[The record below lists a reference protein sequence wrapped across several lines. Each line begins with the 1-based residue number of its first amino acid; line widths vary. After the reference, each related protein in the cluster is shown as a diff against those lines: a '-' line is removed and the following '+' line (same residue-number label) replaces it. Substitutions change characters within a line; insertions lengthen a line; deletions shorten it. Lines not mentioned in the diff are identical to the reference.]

1 MVFVNREEAGKQL
14 AERLMKYK
22 NKDVIV
28 IAIPRGGVVIG
39 YEVAKALGKPL
50 DITIPRKIG
59 APDNPELAIGAIS
72 EDGSKFY
79 DDFLINVLGVKE
91 EYLRAK
97 EKEEMEEIKD
107 RMRRLR
113 GDRKISKLSDKIVIL
128 VDDGLATGYTA
139 KAAINSIK
147 KRGPKKIVLGVP
159 IAPRE
164 TVEELKHMVDEV
176 VVLEI
181 PDYFYAVGQG
191 YADFS
196 QVTDEEVKELLERA
210 SREPKEQ

>member
-1 MVFVNREEAGKQL
+1 MEYR
-14 AERLMKYK
+14 

-39 YEVAKALGKPL
+39 YEVAKALGKPF

-79 DDFLINVLGVKE
+79 DEFLINVLGVKE
-91 EYLRAK
+91 DYIREK
-97 EKEEMEEIKD
+97 EKEEMENIKD
-107 RMRRLR
+107 RMKRLR
-113 GDRKISKLSDKIVIL
+113 GDRAISELRDKIVIL

-147 KRGPKKIVLGVP
+147 SRAPKKIVLAVP

-164 TVEELKHMVDEV
+164 TVEELKQIVDEV

-181 PDYFYAVGQG
+181 PEYFYAVGQG

-196 QVTDEEVKELLERA
+196 QVTDEEVRELLDRA
-210 SREPKEQ
+210 RGEPKEQ

>member
-1 MVFVNREEAGKQL
+1 
-14 AERLMKYK
+14 
-22 NKDVIV
+22 
-28 IAIPRGGVVIG
+28 PRGGVVIG

-59 APDNPELAIGAIS
+59 APGNPELAIGAIS

-79 DDFLINVLGVKE
+79 DEFLINVLGVKE
-91 EYLRAK
+91 DYIREK
-97 EKEEMEEIKD
+97 EKEEMENIKE
-107 RMRRLR
+107 RMKRLR
-113 GDRKISKLSDKIVIL
+113 GERAISELRDKIVIL

-139 KAAINSIK
+139 KAAINLIK
-147 KRGPKKIVLGVP
+147 SREPRKIVLAVP

-164 TVEELKHMVDEV
+164 TVEELKHIVDEV

-191 YADFS
+191 YVDFS
-196 QVTDEEVKELLERA
+196 QVTDEEVKGLLDKARG
-210 SREPKEQ
+210 EPKEQ